1 MVRGVDRGL
10 FFTRK
15 YPVLVLF
22 LEKIIL
28 SSLNNLG
35 TCVKNQVT
43 IYMGV
48 YIWTLCHLSLFL
60 LSPMSVF
67 IKVTFYYTFKSDS
80 MSPPALF
87 FSYFKLFY
95 SFKYTLLVEE

>member
-43 IYMGV
+43 IYMGA
-48 YIWTLCHLSLFL
+48 ITGLCHLSLFL
-60 LSPMSVF
+60 LSPTSVF
-67 IKVTFYYTFKSDS
+67 IKVTFHYTFKSDS

-87 FSYFKLFY
+87 FLILN
-95 SFKYTLLVEE
+95 SFILSNTLY